1 MNAETPQKPLLQ
13 AVIELV
19 HKLDFDLTGQHW
31 QDAEYQQLR
40 ELEPVVYQTQKTA
53 IAAEIV
59 AWQQLALRQ

>member
-1 MNAETPQKPLLQ
+1 MNAETPQKPLLH

-19 HKLDFDLTGQHW
+19 HKLDFDLTEQHW

-40 ELEPVVYQTQKTA
+40 ELEPVVYQPQKRA

-59 AWQQLALRQ
+59 A